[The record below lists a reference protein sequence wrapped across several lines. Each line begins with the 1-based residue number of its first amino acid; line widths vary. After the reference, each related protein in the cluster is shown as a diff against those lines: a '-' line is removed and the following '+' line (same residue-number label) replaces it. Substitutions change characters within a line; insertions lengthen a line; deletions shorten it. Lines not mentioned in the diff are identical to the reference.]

1 MRCLALSGPAF
12 FVRTR
17 CSHRHT
23 PPVNVSPS
31 RGCSCRRRSS
41 ERLVRNEARRLLCFF
56 APRSARVKTLLKLR
70 TPLCGCRRT
79 AASRWRIA
87 RDGTSP
93 LECGSV
99 VRCPLLS
106 SLSALRVHTH
116 THTHAH
122 IKHAAHLSATFC
134 AFCLRPLRLFPSLLF
149 RLPFSVALSL
159 SPLKVANGSFF
170 SLFSSPLLSSP
181 LFSLQTH
188 VHTHA
193 HIPTHTHTHTCDL
206 LFLFL

>member
-1 MRCLALSGPAF
+1 MQPQTHAAGGCQPKPRLQLPQALIGAPCEKRGEAGAVPLRSSLCPCEDSAEASHAA
-12 FVRTR
+12 VWLQTD
-17 CSHRHT
+17 CSVAMAHRSRRY
-23 PPVNVSPS
+23 VSS
-31 RGCSCRRRSS
+31 RVWIGCSLS
-41 ERLVRNEARRLLCFF
+41 F
-56 APRSARVKTLLKLR
+56 ALK
-70 TPLCGCRRT
+70 C
-79 AASRWRIA
+79 
-87 RDGTSP
+87 
-93 LECGSV
+93 
-99 VRCPLLS
+99 
-106 SLSALRVHTH
+106 LSALRVHTH
-116 THTHAH
+116 TRTHAH